1 MKKFLIFAF
10 LALALAACGETAQ
23 APTTTSGTTP
33 TVQATATTA
42 PTATPTHALK
52 WTTSHTFTGN
62 GSKKTAI
69 FTAPSDWKILYSCK
83 GQDIAGTAVDGVL
96 VVTVYGSDNTPIDVA
111 INATCKGTSTATT
124 GETEEH
130 AGGQVYLDVNG
141 TGDWTL
147 QVQELK

>member
-1 MKKFLIFAF
+1 MKRLLCILF
-10 LALALAACGETAQ
+10 LALFLTACGETA
-23 APTTTSGTTP
+23 APTTPSSTTP
-33 TVQATATTA
+33 TAQATQA

-52 WTTSHTFTGN
+52 WTTTQTINGN

-69 FTAPSDWKILYSCK
+69 FTAPDDWKILWSCT
-83 GQDIAGTAVDGVL
+83 GGDYGGFL
-96 VVTVYGSDNTPIDVA
+96 SVTVYDSNAAYVDGAV
-111 INATCKGTSTATT
+111 NATCKTGQVPTT

-130 AGGQVYLDVNG
+130 QGGQVYLDVNG